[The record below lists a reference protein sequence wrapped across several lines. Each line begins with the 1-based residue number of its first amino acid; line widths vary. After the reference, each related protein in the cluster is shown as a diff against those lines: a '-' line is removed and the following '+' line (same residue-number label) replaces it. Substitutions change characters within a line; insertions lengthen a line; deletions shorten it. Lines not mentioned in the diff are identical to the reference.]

1 MKEYLEKYGFIDR
14 VDISGEHYMSLEI
27 THLGSGSRGN
37 CAIINSDDT
46 RVMIDCGFSIKQTE
60 KRLRS
65 LDLNMSDI
73 DAIVVTHHHQDHS
86 KSAMGVSK
94 KWNTPLYCNQFTAK
108 RMKWESEECNIFE
121 NLERIDISSK
131 LSILPIPVPHDD
143 SDNIAVIASDKNN
156 HRAAIVTDLGESTDE
171 LIKHLK
177 GCEHISIEANYDNSR
192 LMNGPYP
199 DLLKRRISGRG
210 GHLSNEQTSK
220 ILERVCHPKL
230 ESIVLCHL
238 SEKNNAPHLA
248 ESEVLMG
255 IDEKFFGEIAIS
267 SQNGPDFT
275 HSIGNRKEIL
285 TI

>member
-1 MKEYLEKYGFIDR
+1 MKEFLEKYGFIDR
-14 VDISGEHYMSLEI
+14 VDISGELNMALEI

-37 CAIINSDDT
+37 CAIINSDET

-60 KRLRS
+60 KRLES
-65 LDLNMSDI
+65 IDLKPSDI
-73 DAIVVTHHHQDHS
+73 DAIMITHHHQDHS
-86 KSAMGVSK
+86 KSAMGASK
-94 KWNTPLYCNQFTAK
+94 KWNRPLYCNQFTAK
-108 RMKWESEECNIFE
+108 KMKWDFDECNIFG
-121 NLERIDISSK
+121 NLERVEISSK
-131 LSILPIPVPHDD
+131 LSILPIPIPHDD

-156 HRAAIVTDLGESTDE
+156 HRAAIVTDLGEATDE

-177 GCEHISIEANYDNSR
+177 GCEHISIEANYDKSK

-210 GHLSNEQTSK
+210 GHLSNEQTTE

-255 IDEKFFGEIAIS
+255 IDEVFFGEIAIS

-275 HSIGNRKEIL
+275 HLIGDGKEIL
-285 TI
+285 TV